1 MSRPPSQHQMSIR
14 VKICGITSVEDARL
28 AVEAGAD
35 LIGLNFY
42 LPSPRCVSEQTAR
55 AICSLIPPRVW
66 RVGVFVNAQREYVAA
81 LAEQLGLQAVQF
93 HGDETAADCRGW
105 RQKTI
110 KAVRVGS
117 QPLSLDWQDHPADYL
132 LLDTYRP
139 DRYGGTGAS
148 FARQRLAELPKD
160 QRQRLI
166 LAGGLKP
173 ENVIAAIRTVRPWAV
188 DVASGVERA
197 PGQKDPDKLRAFIQ
211 YAKTA

>member
-1 MSRPPSQHQMSIR
+1 MSIR
-14 VKICGITSVEDARL
+14 VKICGITNVEDARL

-42 LPSPRCVSEQTAR
+42 PPSPRCVSEQTAR
-55 AICSLIPPRVW
+55 AICALIPPTVW
-66 RVGVFVNAQREYVAA
+66 RVGIFVNAQRDHVAA
-81 LAEQLGLQAVQF
+81 LAEQLGLHAVQF

-105 RQKTI
+105 QQKTI

-117 QPLSLDWQDHPADYL
+117 EPLSSDWHAHPADYL

-139 DRYGGTGAS
+139 GRYGGTGAR
-148 FARQRLAELPKD
+148 FAWQRLAELPED

-173 ENVIAAIRTVRPWAV
+173 ENVVAAIRTVRPWAV